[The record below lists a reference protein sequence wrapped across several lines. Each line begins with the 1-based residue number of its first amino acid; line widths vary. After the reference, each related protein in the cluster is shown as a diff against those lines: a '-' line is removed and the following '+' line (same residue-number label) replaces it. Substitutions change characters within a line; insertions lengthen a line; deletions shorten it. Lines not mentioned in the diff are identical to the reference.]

1 MALDFRRNEVISPYG
16 SVFKT
21 HILGCPCVM
30 ISSPEA
36 ARFVLVTRAHLF
48 KPTFP
53 ASKERML
60 GKQAIFFHQGDYH
73 AKLRKLVLHAFVPES
88 IKTIVSDIESI
99 AKESLKS
106 WEGRVVNTFQEMKT
120 YTFNVALLSI
130 FGKDE
135 FLYREDLKRCYYIL
149 EKGYNSMPINLPG
162 TLFHKS
168 MKARKELAQIL
179 AKILSTRRQMKLDQ
193 NDLLGSFMGDKE
205 GLTDDQI
212 ADNIIGVIFAAR
224 DTTASVLTWILKYL
238 GENPSVLQAVT
249 EEQQDIVT
257 SKEKCGEEL
266 LTWADTKKMP
276 ITTRVIQETLRVASI
291 LSFTFREAVED
302 VEYEGYLIPKGW
314 KVLPLFRNIHHNPE
328 IFPDPEKFD
337 PTRFEVAPKPNTFM
351 PFGNGTH
358 SCPGNEL
365 AKLEILVLL
374 HHLTTKYRWSMV
386 GTDNGIQYGPFALPQ
401 NDYLECNRDSC
412 SLEESNRVTKKVKC
426 KEAQEMD
433 GSQGR
438 SHGDRVV
445 YSGNVEGLEDIGGSH
460 EKEVFDESKGW
471 YDPWMTVQKHG
482 RHMQNRKYEFI
493 EGNGSRFNILTEED
507 ENFPN
512 VGGNHVGDNRL
523 VRNFGLRDVINWAKD
538 KGPRGVKPS
547 KRLSGEKVKEKSLA
561 HNLEENETSLNN
573 NAHTAN
579 KVRSNGVDSVG
590 VIGKVGNMECRNR
603 LRELEKDGG
612 SFFLKGMKTT

>member
-1 MALDFRRNEVISPYG
+1 MDFFAFFFLLFLSISFVFLLISLLNFFFPSNSSAKLPLPPGSLGWPYIGETFQLYSQNPNVFFASKQKRYG

-36 ARFVLVTRAHLF
+36 ARFVLVSKAHLF

-73 AKLRKLVLHAFVPES
+73 NKLRKLVLRAFVPDA
-88 IKTIVSDIESI
+88 IKSIVSDIESI
-99 AKESLKS
+99 AKESVHS
-106 WEGRVVNTFQEMKT
+106 WEGRDINTFQEMKT
-120 YTFNVALLSI
+120 YAFNVALLSI

-135 FLYREDLKRCYYIL
+135 FQYREELKRCYYIL

-162 TLFHKS
+162 TLFHKA

-179 AKILSTRRQMKLDQ
+179 AKTLSSRRQMKLDR
-193 NDLLGSFMGDKE
+193 NDLLGSFMEDKE
-205 GLTDDQI
+205 GLSDEQI

-249 EEQQDIVT
+249 EEQEEIVR
-257 SKEKCGEEL
+257 SKEKSGEQKVL
-266 LTWADTKKMP
+266 NWADTKKMP
-276 ITTRVIQETLRVASI
+276 VTSRVIQETLRVASI

-314 KVLPLFRNIHHNPE
+314 KVLPLFRNIHHSPE

-337 PTRFEVAPKPNTFM
+337 PSRFEVAPKPNTFM

-374 HHLTTKYRWSMV
+374 HHLTTKYRWTMV
-386 GTDNGIQYGPFALPQ
+386 STDNGIQYGPFALPQ
-401 NDYLECNRDSC
+401 NGLPIK
-412 SLEESNRVTKKVKC
+412 L
-426 KEAQEMD
+426 
-433 GSQGR
+433 SQ
-438 SHGDRVV
+438 
-445 YSGNVEGLEDIGGSH
+445 
-460 EKEVFDESKGW
+460 
-471 YDPWMTVQKHG
+471 
-482 RHMQNRKYEFI
+482 
-493 EGNGSRFNILTEED
+493 
-507 ENFPN
+507 
-512 VGGNHVGDNRL
+512 
-523 VRNFGLRDVINWAKD
+523 
-538 KGPRGVKPS
+538 
-547 KRLSGEKVKEKSLA
+547 KS
-561 HNLEENETSLNN
+561 
-573 NAHTAN
+573 
-579 KVRSNGVDSVG
+579 
-590 VIGKVGNMECRNR
+590 
-603 LRELEKDGG
+603 
-612 SFFLKGMKTT
+612 